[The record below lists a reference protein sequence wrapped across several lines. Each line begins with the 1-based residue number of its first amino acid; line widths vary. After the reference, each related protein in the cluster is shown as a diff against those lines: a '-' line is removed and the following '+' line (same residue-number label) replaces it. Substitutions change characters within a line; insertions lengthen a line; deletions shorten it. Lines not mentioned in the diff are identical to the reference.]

1 MTVLIYQNDALKIH
15 RLLLNE
21 LKTNCFIVQRGFE
34 ALLIDPTDHGERI
47 VDYLAEHGLTLR
59 YMLATHGHFDH
70 VSGAAAVIDAGLADT
85 LYADQRDFAE
95 VRRAQS
101 YSLMLAKKGMRL
113 PPLAVYSEALLALLQ
128 EWGIGIEHAGGHT
141 RGSCYLYGLA
151 RDFIISGDLALHHKL
166 RITLFDSRE
175 NTAEFFR
182 FIEQVKTLFHA
193 DTVILPGHGDRT
205 TVGLELRHNQKW
217 AYVQNKESHGH

>member
-15 RLLLNE
+15 RLLLNQ
-21 LKTNCFIVQRGFE
+21 LKTNCFIVQRGVE
-34 ALLIDPTDHGERI
+34 ALLIDPTDDGERI
-47 VDYLAEHGLTLR
+47 VAYLREHGLTLR
-59 YMLATHGHFDH
+59 FMLATHGHFDH

-85 LYADQRDFAE
+85 LYVDARDFAE

-101 YSLMLAKKGMRL
+101 YSLMLAKKAMRL
-113 PPLAVYSEALLALLQ
+113 PPLAMYSEALLTLLQ

-141 RGSCYLYGLA
+141 SGSCYLYGLA

-193 DTVILPGHGDRT
+193 DTVILPGHGDRS
-205 TVGLELRHNQKW
+205 TVAQELQHNQKW